1 MAEEGETEEGET
13 VHTNSMAVSMGKMFW
28 ISNLTFIHYCMG
40 YMHDFGLILKLK
52 KPRIYCKCK
61 NIQKLICIGH
71 NIGLYFMVTKNEM
84 SNQKTPHLKIKNPFC
99 NLPFKNVG

>member
-1 MAEEGETEEGET
+1 MSSITFLMLELWLIESGTSWLAEEGETEEGET

-71 NIGLYFMVTKNEM
+71 NVGLHYMVTKN
-84 SNQKTPHLKIKNPFC
+84 
-99 NLPFKNVG
+99 